1 MLDANELPGGSVQLV
16 LKGYHEKTCPK
27 PAGQVGWECQ
37 WGVPA
42 STKIV
47 VKNLEV
53 GVPGE

>member
-1 MLDANELPGGSVQLV
+1 MLDANELPGGGVQLV

-37 WGVPA
+37 WEVPA